1 MVQVGPTGLPMRH
14 LLGPLLPLLAVACA
28 PAAPPAARDDARIL
42 AGDIAFYESRLPRD
56 PYGARDRAVLG
67 GLYLTRSRATGSASD
82 LARAETLARASLG
95 LRRGRNAD
103 AARVL
108 VASLMAGHRFAEAR
122 RVLWPLGVAAPE
134 DIVTRATLGELALE
148 LGRYA
153 EADSLFGGLGLQRM
167 EPAVGPRYARW
178 LELSGESGAA
188 RELLEALRDR
198 QATAYR
204 VPASEL
210 AWLDLRLGDL
220 AMRNGRPDLA
230 ARALARGRRLAPAD
244 HRLLAA
250 SARLGAGAEHWT
262 EAVRFADS
270 ALALLPEPGT
280 LVVLLDAARAQG
292 DTGAA
297 AEYRRALQATTGGGP
312 AALHRDWALY
322 LLDHQGTDSAL
333 LAAIA
338 AQHAER
344 HDVYT
349 HDLAAW
355 ARYRTGDL
363 AGARVLADSA
373 LLRHVRDAT
382 LYAHAAR
389 IALAT
394 GDRRAA
400 RAWVREAVA
409 IAPRFPAPLARDARA
424 LLDSLEAVP

>member
-1 MVQVGPTGLPMRH
+1 MRH
-14 LLGPLLPLLAVACA
+14 LPGLLLSLFALACA
-28 PAAPPAARDDARIL
+28 PATPPAARDDARVL
-42 AGDIAFYESRLPRD
+42 TGDIAFYESRLPRD

-67 GLYLTRSRATGSASD
+67 GLYLARSRATGSASD

-134 DIVTRATLGELALE
+134 DVVTRATLGELALE

-153 EADSLFGGLGLQRM
+153 EADSLFGGLGMQRM
-167 EPAVGPRYARW
+167 EPAVGTRYARW
-178 LELSGESGAA
+178 LELSGKSGAA
-188 RELLEALRDR
+188 RELLAALRGR

-204 VPASEL
+204 VPTSEL
-210 AWLDLRLGDL
+210 AWLDLRLGEL
-220 AMRNGRPDLA
+220 AMRNGRADLA
-230 ARALARGRRLAPAD
+230 ATALARGRRLAPAD

-250 SARLGAGAEHWT
+250 SARLAAAGEDWA
-262 EAVRFADS
+262 EAVRLADS

-280 LVVLLDAARAQG
+280 LVVLLEAARAQG
-292 DTGAA
+292 DTAA
-297 AEYRRALQATTGGGP
+297 AGEYRRALQATTRGGP
-312 AALHRDWALY
+312 AALHRDWALS
-322 LLDHQGTDSAL
+322 LLDHQGADSAL
-333 LAAIA
+333 LAAIS

-349 HDLAAW
+349 HDLVAW

-363 AGARVLADSA
+363 AGARILADSA

-382 LYAHAAR
+382 LYEHAAR

-394 GDRRAA
+394 GDRPAA
-400 RAWVREAVA
+400 LARVREAVA
-409 IAPRFPAPLARDARA
+409 IAPRIPAAVARAARA
-424 LLDSLEAVP
+424 LLDSLEAAP